1 MHRLICTRGKDRVSE
16 SYTSNAILAYINS
29 FLTYP
34 NPVLPEMERKHQTRI
49 NIQPNMSLQ
58 GATLLQCLLTMNN
71 AKHVIEIGACIGYSA
86 IFIGEVM
93 KQNEGKLHTIEIDE
107 RFIPEIYENILS
119 ADLYKQ
125 IEVINGDA
133 EQKLEAIPGDADCI
147 VLDANKPLYP
157 RILDLCVEKLK
168 VGGFIFADDTLF
180 KPMGFAKRLSEPMDE
195 YNKLVFK
202 RKDLKSTILPIGD
215 GITLSIKTD

>member
-1 MHRLICTRGKDRVSE
+1 MSD
-16 SYTSNAILAYINS
+16 SYTSNTIIAYINS
-29 FLTYP
+29 FLSYP

-93 KQNEGKLHTIEIDE
+93 KKNDGKLYTIEIDE

-133 EQKLEAIPGDADCI
+133 EEKLDTISGEADCI

-157 RILDLCVEKLK
+157 RILTKCIDKLR

-180 KPMGFAKRLSEPMDE
+180 KPMGLAKRLSEPMDE
-195 YNKLVFK
+195 YNKLVFNQSN
-202 RKDLKSTILPIGD
+202 LISTILPIGD
-215 GITLSIKTD
+215 GITLSIKTS

>member
-1 MHRLICTRGKDRVSE
+1 MSE
-16 SYTSNAILAYINS
+16 SYTSNTIISYINS
-29 FLTYP
+29 FLSYP

-58 GATLLQCLLTMNN
+58 GATLLQCLLIMNN

-93 KQNEGKLHTIEIDE
+93 KKNGGKLYTIEIDE

-133 EQKLEAIPGDADCI
+133 EEKLDTISGEADCI

-157 RILDLCVEKLK
+157 RILTKCIDKLR

-180 KPMGFAKRLSEPMDE
+180 KPMGLAKRLSEPMDE
-195 YNKLVFK
+195 YNKLVFNQSN
-202 RKDLKSTILPIGD
+202 LISTILPIGD
-215 GITLSIKTD
+215 GITLSIKTS